1 MASPAKRAF
10 LPITLVTVLA
20 AVLVLLAV
28 LQYRWSLEISRA
40 ERTRIEASL
49 NTSVNQFRQEFY
61 RELTQVSTAFHSD
74 PAAEPDDFWSS
85 YAERYQ
91 EWARTATRPDLVAN
105 VFVWQAATPEDTRLL
120 QLRTADGQFEPVD
133 WPASLTGLRARVEEE
148 SRQPAG
154 PGPGGTP
161 PELRFFAW
169 TLEERI
175 PALVRPIY
183 NFSGPGWRRGEGP
196 AAQMGAPPSRQ
207 ARPPAPPRV
216 ILGFAI
222 VELNRAALD
231 RLLGELAQRY
241 FAGPDGFIYNVL
253 VVSGTPDGKVIYR
266 SDPQL
271 TAASLNPPDA
281 RAALVPATPAEN
293 RAVEGLPPARD
304 FSATRRRTGRGGGG
318 GRGGGNGGGFMPRT
332 RAALIPAR
340 SRGALILPSAAEQP
354 WQLLARHK
362 GGSLESVVAA
372 DRRRN
377 LLLSFGVLLL
387 LAVSMA
393 LIILSTQRARRLA
406 RLQMEFVAGVSHE
419 LRTPVAVI
427 CSAADNLA
435 EGVVGAKHQVKE
447 YGVLIRNEGRRLAG
461 MIEQI
466 LRFAAG
472 QSRPASY
479 DLGPV
484 PVSESVARV
493 QANIAA
499 LPEAEG
505 FAVERDIDPDLPPV
519 QADAAALTHCLENLI
534 LNALK
539 YGGEKRWVRIR
550 AGSTDGGA
558 RVHISVEDRGEGID
572 PGDLPHIFEP
582 FYRGK
587 SARAAQIHGA
597 GLGLSLARDI
607 AEGMGGRLEVSSEP
621 GRGSTFTLDL
631 PAAGTQARPAEEPLP
646 RTA

>member
-1 MASPAKRAF
+1 MPPPAKRAF
-10 LPITLVTVLA
+10 LPIALVAALA

-28 LQYRWSLEISRA
+28 LQYRWSLEIGRA

-61 RELTQVSTAFHSD
+61 RELIQVPTAFHTD
-74 PAAEPDDFWSS
+74 LAAEHDDFWSN

-91 EWARTATRPDLVAN
+91 AWSRGATRPDLVAN
-105 VFVWQAATPEDTRLL
+105 VFVWQAGPRKDARLL
-120 QLRTADGQFEPVD
+120 QLRAADGRFEPVE
-133 WPASLTGLRARVEEE
+133 WPASLAGLRAGMERMEGEGG
-148 SRQPAG
+148 QAPG
-154 PGPGGTP
+154 PGPGGPP
-161 PELRFFAW
+161 PELRPFYW
-169 TLEERI
+169 TLEQRI
-175 PALVRPIY
+175 PALVRPV
-183 NFSGPGWRRGEGP
+183 FDLSSLQRRRGDGP
-196 AAQMGAPPSRQ
+196 PGPMGPPTPSR
-207 ARPPAPPRV
+207 V
-216 ILGFAI
+216 VLGFVI

-231 RLLGELAQRY
+231 RLLGDLAQRY
-241 FAGPDGFIYNVL
+241 FAGPDGFIYDILVL
-253 VVSGTPDGKVIYR
+253 SGAPDPKIIYR

-281 RAALVPATPAEN
+281 HAALVPATPAEN
-293 RAVEGLPPARD
+293 RAIEGTPPRD
-304 FSATRRRTGRGGGG
+304 PTVMRRRTGRGGDRNGDAK
-318 GRGGGNGGGFMPRT
+318 GRSNRGPFMART
-332 RAALIPAR
+332 
-340 SRGALILPSAAEQP
+340 RGALILPSSAEEP
-354 WQLLARHK
+354 WQILARPK

-393 LIILSTQRARRLA
+393 MIIVSTQRARRLA

-435 EGVVGAKHQVKE
+435 EGFVGNRDQVKE
-447 YGVLIRNEGRRLAG
+447 YGALIRNQGRRLAG

-466 LRFAAG
+466 LCFAAG

-479 DLGPV
+479 ALGPV
-484 PVSESVARV
+484 GVAEAVSRV
-493 QANIAA
+493 LANVEA

-505 FAVERDIDPDLPPV
+505 LTVERDIDAGLPPV
-519 QADAAALTHCLENLI
+519 QADATALAHCLENLI

-539 YGGEKRWVRIR
+539 YGGEQRWVRIR
-550 AGSTDGGA
+550 AVAAGAGSQVRIG
-558 RVHISVEDRGEGID
+558 VEDRGEGID
-572 PGDLPHIFEP
+572 PADLPHIFEP

-587 SARAAQIHGA
+587 SAQAAQIHGA

-607 AEGMGGRLEVSSEP
+607 AEGMGGHLDVSSEP
-621 GRGSTFTLDL
+621 GQGSTFTLEL
-631 PAAGTQARPAEEPLP
+631 PAAAPAAEHVQQVAQP
-646 RTA
+646 TA